1 MEFENIKSK
10 KDVDKHIKNTLES
23 LFGIKI
29 DKVSDISRMKPQLT
43 SVSFHSSLEFIEL
56 SCILR
61 EYCKTKKIELF
72 FTLSVDYSDHELDI
86 KNIKKQQRK
95 FFNILKKNF
104 ENNKSVQQFLVE
116 DKVFNGSYFDFD
128 FSFTI
133 DIDFNFL
140 LFMKSIIK
148 DNEGINNEKL
158 IDTYSKINDILLEH
172 NINDFYLV
180 PISEYFQN
188 DTFLIEDFKTFIELN
203 YKK

>member
-1 MEFENIKSK
+1 MQIENIESK
-10 KDVDKHIKNTLES
+10 KDVDKYIKKTLES

-29 DKVSDISRMKPQLT
+29 DKICDISRMKPQLT

-56 SCILR
+56 SCVLR
-61 EYCKTKKIELF
+61 ECCKTKKTELF
-72 FTLSVDYSDHELDI
+72 FTLSVDDSDHELDI
-86 KNIKKQQRK
+86 KTIKKQQRK
-95 FFNILKKNF
+95 IFNILKKNL

-128 FSFTI
+128 FSFII

-148 DNEGINNEKL
+148 DDENINNEKI
-158 IDTYSKINDILLEH
+158 IDIYSKINDILLEH
-172 NINDFYLV
+172 NIYDFYLV